1 TDRRSRLSLRGRA
14 TNSFGI
20 LSSSTIDGNLRCRL
34 TRSVSSTTSSS
45 HNPRGADGGDAGDN
59 DEHSHNVSQPSVRC
73 RRNSD
78 PERWQQLRTENTSKL
93 KEVSRSRAKETT
105 QTSSVQYIPCHSTPL
120 DRPHLQ
126 PTCAD
131 NSNGGS
137 RPAST
142 LLDGLSL
149 GFGFGDG
156 HIVSRP
162 QQFGTFKSPLYAAST
177 EGRTLLTNADQFG
190 MMVSNSPAS
199 VLPTNQSSMGFVSG
213 PAAEHVV
220 PSLISGGANPNL
232 LGSRSI
238 FQSSQAPHAAQFSF
252 RPSMLTQATKMME
265 AEEQCSVIGDGGC
278 RKRKCCL
285 ASVTSPWTDDGV
297 TPTATAPMDGFGCA
311 PHTGHPVG
319 QTSTIVESDSMFKNL
334 QRELST
340 LEQNQQQDATESL
353 STGPN
358 RQPMSDVSVNE
369 LAAYMEHMV
378 HIP

>member
-1 TDRRSRLSLRGRA
+1 M
-14 TNSFGI
+14 
-20 LSSSTIDGNLRCRL
+20 
-34 TRSVSSTTSSS
+34 SS
-45 HNPRGADGGDAGDN
+45 HLSTFAAGDN

-78 PERWQQLRTENTSKL
+78 PERWQQLRTDNTSKL

-105 QTSSVQYIPCHSTPL
+105 QTSSVQYITCHSTHK
-120 DRPHLQ
+120 RNLQ

-131 NSNGGS
+131 NSSGGS
-137 RPAST
+137 RPFST

-156 HIVSRP
+156 HIVSRS

-190 MMVSNSPAS
+190 MMLSNSPAS
-199 VLPTNQSSMGFVSG
+199 VLPADQSSMGFISG
-213 PAAEHVV
+213 PAGEHVV
-220 PSLISGGANPNL
+220 PSLVSGGANPNL

-238 FQSSQAPHAAQFSF
+238 FQSSQAPHTAQFSF
-252 RPSMLTQATKMME
+252 RPSMLTQAAKMME

-285 ASVTSPWTDDGV
+285 SSVSSPWTDDGV
-297 TPTATAPMDGFGCA
+297 TPTATAPMDGFSCA

-319 QTSTIVESDSMFKNL
+319 QPSTTVESDSMFKSL

-378 HIP
+378 HIPGRMSEMAQRMYL